1 MIANP
6 LKSSLR
12 GQNGDPNTVRGFS
25 WVSTTRFPH
34 LQFSFW
40 VLPGHD
46 LLGELG
52 SVRVIPEVG
61 EALLDLGLLLQGKLL
76 VMVGDLLRGGRELEH
91 VLPLLLGLL
100 LEVQQL
106 VLCVFGTIGGQHD
119 PRSTQI
125 FTLGS
130 KIFTLGSKRGSNHC
144 RWVLEGVKGVLSSP
158 PVFRLGFVGT

>member
-1 MIANP
+1 MIPDP
-6 LKSSLR
+6 LKSSLCGR
-12 GQNGDPNTVRGFS
+12 NGGRITAGGFS
-25 WVSTTRFPH
+25 GVSKTGFPH
-34 LQFSFW
+34 LQFSLW
-40 VLPGHD
+40 VLSEYD
-46 LLGELG
+46 QLGELG
-52 SVRVIPEVG
+52 SVRVIPKVS

-100 LEVQQL
+100 LEFQQL

-119 PRSTQI
+119 PRSTQ
-125 FTLGS
+125 
-130 KIFTLGSKRGSNHC
+130 IFTLGSKRGSNHC

>member
-1 MIANP
+1 MTA
-6 LKSSLR
+6 S
-12 GQNGDPNTVRGFS
+12 
-25 WVSTTRFPH
+25 H
-34 LQFSFW
+34 
-40 VLPGHD
+40 
-46 LLGELG
+46 LLGKLG
-52 SVRVIPEVG
+52 SVRVIPKVD

-125 FTLGS
+125 FTLW
-130 KIFTLGSKRGSNHC
+130 SKRGSNHC
-144 RWVLEGVKGVLSSP
+144 RWVLGSVKDGFSSP
-158 PVFRLGFVGT
+158 PVFPLGFVGIRSAWRAWLRPGHSEGQRGSS